1 MLQPQVLMRLLLLR
15 VSIRGLLPLFV
26 IVGAFIVIGAV
37 LISSGVLP
45 EERAREFRSLTDV
58 SIATGMKVIKEPTL
72 GDNTF
77 IYAINDVAQRG
88 IDIAQRDPRVKQIL
102 DDAKAKQAT
111 VTIAAV
117 QPAVMIDRQSGQ
129 LLYSSAGQVVITSN
143 WQTIGGTAYPEPQ
156 SFAAVADRS
165 IDSHQQ
171 IWHVLVDVDNSQVR
185 QVNQQANR
193 VISDT
198 INPEIV
204 RTEVNMFMPNT
215 IVVDGGSTVRWTN
228 PSNLPHNV
236 VGIFNQ
242 TTAQDAVNSTGL
254 IIDNSTNNTNNNTNA
269 NDAQSSPSSSGVTAI
284 DSSFIQQGQ
293 SWQYNFN
300 EAGVFNYLCTIHAEE
315 GMRGTLIIAAA
326 PPSS

>member
-1 MLQPQVLMRLLLLR
+1 MRLLLLR
-15 VSIRGLLPLFV
+15 ISIRGLLPLFV
-26 IVGAFIVIGAV
+26 IIGTFIVIGAV

-77 IYAINDVAQRG
+77 IYAVNDVAQRS
-88 IDIAQRDPRVKQIL
+88 IDIAQGDTRVRQIL
-102 DDAKAKQAT
+102 DEAKVREAT
-111 VTIAAV
+111 VTIAGV
-117 QPAVMIDRQSGQ
+117 QPTVMVDRQSGE

-143 WQTIGGTAYPEPQ
+143 WQTIGGTAYSKPQ
-156 SFAAVADRS
+156 SFATVADRS
-165 IDSHQQ
+165 LESHQQ
-171 IWHVLVDVDNSQVR
+171 IWHVLVDVDNGQVR

-193 VISDT
+193 VTSDSV
-198 INPEIV
+198 NPDIV
-204 RTEVNMFMPNT
+204 RTEVNMFMPNA
-215 IVVDGGSTVRWTN
+215 IVVDEGSAVMWTN

-254 IIDNSTNNTNNNTNA
+254 IIDNSTNSTNNNNNNT
-269 NDAQSSPSSSGVTAI
+269 NDAQSSPSSSSGVTAI
-284 DSSFIQQGQ
+284 DSGFIQQGQ
-293 SWQYNFN
+293 SWQYSFN

>member
-1 MLQPQVLMRLLLLR
+1 VRIN
-15 VSIRGLLPLFV
+15 IRGLLPLFV

-88 IDIAQRDPRVKQIL
+88 IDIAQRDARVKQIL

-117 QPAVMIDRQSGQ
+117 QPAVMMDRQSGE

-143 WQTIGGTAYPEPQ
+143 WQTIGGTAYSEPQ

-165 IDSHQQ
+165 LEAHQQ
-171 IWHVLVDVDNSQVR
+171 IWHVLVDVDNGQVT

-193 VISDT
+193 VTSDT

-204 RTEVNMFMPNT
+204 RIEVNMFMPNA
-215 IVVDGGSTVRWTN
+215 IVVDADSNVRWIN

-254 IIDNSTNNTNNNTNA
+254 IIDNSTNSTNNTN
-269 NDAQSSPSSSGVTAI
+269 DAQSSPSSPSSSGVTAI
-284 DSSFIQQGQ
+284 DSGFIQQGQ

-315 GMRGTLIIAAA
+315 GMRGTLIIAAT
-326 PPSS
+326 PTSS

>member
-1 MLQPQVLMRLLLLR
+1 
-15 VSIRGLLPLFV
+15 LLPLFV

-58 SIATGMKVIKEPTL
+58 SIATGMRVVKEPTL

-77 IYAINDVAQRG
+77 IYAINDVAQHG

-117 QPAVMIDRQSGQ
+117 QPAVMVDRQSGE

-171 IWHVLVDVDNSQVR
+171 IWHVLVDVDNGQVR

-198 INPEIV
+198 INSEIV

-215 IVVDGGSTVRWTN
+215 IVVDGGSNVRWTN

-254 IIDNSTNNTNNNTNA
+254 IIDNSTNNNNNNTNA

-284 DSSFIQQGQ
+284 DSGFIQQGQ

-315 GMRGTLIIAAA
+315 GMRGTLIIAA
-326 PPSS
+326 PTSS

>member
-1 MLQPQVLMRLLLLR
+1 M
-15 VSIRGLLPLFV
+15 
-26 IVGAFIVIGAV
+26 IGAV
-37 LISSGVLP
+37 LITSGVLP
-45 EERAREFRSLTDV
+45 EERAQHFRSLTDV
-58 SIATGMKVIKEPTL
+58 SIATGMKVIQEPTL

-88 IDIAQRDPRVKQIL
+88 IDIAQGDQRVRQIL

-117 QPAVMIDRQSGQ
+117 QPAVMIDRQSGES
-129 LLYSSAGQVVITSN
+129 LYSSAGQVVITSN

-156 SFAAVADRS
+156 SFAAVTDRNLE
-165 IDSHQQ
+165 SHQQ
-171 IWHVLVDVDNSQVR
+171 IWHVLVDVDNGQVTKID
-185 QVNQQANR
+185 QQANR
-193 VISDT
+193 IISDP

-204 RTEVNMFMPNT
+204 RTEVNMFMPNA
-215 IVVDGGSTVRWTN
+215 IALDAGSTVRWTN

-236 VGIFNQ
+236 VGIFNR
-242 TTAQDAVNSTGL
+242 TTVQDAVNSTGL
-254 IIDNSTNNTNNNTNA
+254 IIDSSTNSTNNTNYG
-269 NDAQSSPSSSGVTAI
+269 QSSTSSGVTAI
-284 DSSFIQQGQ
+284 DSGFIQQGQ

-326 PPSS
+326 PTST

>member
-1 MLQPQVLMRLLLLR
+1 
-15 VSIRGLLPLFV
+15 LLPFFV
-26 IVGAFIVIGAV
+26 IIGAFLVIGAV
-37 LISSGVLP
+37 LIGSGVLP
-45 EERAREFRSLTDV
+45 EERAQYFRSLEDV
-58 SIATGMKVIKEPTL
+58 TLATGMKVIKEPTL

-77 IYAINDVAQRG
+77 IYATNDVAQRG
-88 IDIAQRDPRVKQIL
+88 IDIAQGDQRVRQIL

-117 QPAVMIDRQSGQ
+117 QPAVMIDRQSGESSH
-129 LLYSSAGQVVITSN
+129 SSAGQVVITSN
-143 WQTIGGTAYPEPQ
+143 WQTVGGTVYSEPQ

-165 IDSHQQ
+165 LESHQQ
-171 IWHVLVDVDNSQVR
+171 IWHVLVNVDNGQVT

-204 RTEVNMFMPNT
+204 RTEVNMFMPNS
-215 IVVDGGSTVRWTN
+215 IVVDAGSTVRWTN

-254 IIDNSTNNTNNNTNA
+254 IIDNSTNSTNSNTNSNSNS
-269 NDAQSSPSSSGVTAI
+269 NDAQTSSPSSSSGVTAV
-284 DSSFIQQGQ
+284 DSGFIQQGQ
-293 SWQYNFN
+293 SFQYSFN

-315 GMRGTLIIAAA
+315 GMRGTLIIAAT
-326 PPSS
+326 PTSS

>member
-1 MLQPQVLMRLLLLR
+1 
-15 VSIRGLLPLFV
+15 
-26 IVGAFIVIGAV
+26 VIGAI
-37 LISSGVLP
+37 LITSGVLP
-45 EERAREFRSLTDV
+45 EERAQHFRSLTDV
-58 SIATGMKVIKEPTL
+58 SIATGMKVIQEPTL

-88 IDIAQRDPRVKQIL
+88 IDIAQGDQRVRQIL

-117 QPAVMIDRQSGQ
+117 QPAVMIDRQSGES
-129 LLYSSAGQVVITSN
+129 LYSSAGQVVITSN

-156 SFAAVADRS
+156 SFAAVTDRNLE
-165 IDSHQQ
+165 SHQQ
-171 IWHVLVDVDNSQVR
+171 IWHVLVDVDNGQVTKID
-185 QVNQQANR
+185 QQANR
-193 VISDT
+193 IISDT

-204 RTEVNMFMPNT
+204 RTEVNMFMPNA
-215 IVVDGGSTVRWTN
+215 IALDAGSTVRWTN

-236 VGIFNQ
+236 VGIFNR
-242 TTAQDAVNSTGL
+242 TTVQDAVNSTGL
-254 IIDNSTNNTNNNTNA
+254 IIDSSTNSTNNTN
-269 NDAQSSPSSSGVTAI
+269 DGQSSTSSSGVTAI
-284 DSSFIQQGQ
+284 DSGFIQQGQ

-326 PPSS
+326 PTSP

>member
-1 MLQPQVLMRLLLLR
+1 
-15 VSIRGLLPLFV
+15 LLPLFV
-26 IVGAFIVIGAV
+26 IVGAFVVIGAV

-117 QPAVMIDRQSGQ
+117 QPAVMIDRQSGE

-171 IWHVLVDVDNSQVR
+171 IWHVLVDVDNGQVR

-198 INPEIV
+198 INSEIV

-215 IVVDGGSTVRWTN
+215 VVVNGGSTVRWTN

-254 IIDNSTNNTNNNTNA
+254 IIDNSTNNNNNNTNA

-284 DSSFIQQGQ
+284 DSGFIQQGQ

-315 GMRGTLIIAAA
+315 GMRGTLIIAA
-326 PPSS
+326 PTSS

>member
-1 MLQPQVLMRLLLLR
+1 MRLLLLR

-26 IVGAFIVIGAV
+26 IIGTFIVIGAV

-58 SIATGMKVIKEPTL
+58 SIASDMKVIKEPTL

-77 IYAINDVAQRG
+77 IYAVNDVAQRG
-88 IDIAQRDPRVKQIL
+88 IDIAQGDTRVRQIL
-102 DDAKAKQAT
+102 DEAKSKEAT
-111 VTIAAV
+111 VTIAGV
-117 QPAVMIDRQSGQ
+117 QPTVMVDRQSGE

-143 WQTIGGTAYPEPQ
+143 WQTIGGTAYSKPQ
-156 SFAAVADRS
+156 SFATVADRS
-165 IDSHQQ
+165 LESHQQ
-171 IWHVLVDVDNSQVR
+171 IWHVLVDVDNGQVR

-193 VISDT
+193 VTSDSV
-198 INPEIV
+198 NPDIV
-204 RTEVNMFMPNT
+204 RTEVNMFMPNA
-215 IVVDGGSTVRWTN
+215 IVVDAGSAVMWTN

-254 IIDNSTNNTNNNTNA
+254 IIDNSTNSTNNNNNNTN
-269 NDAQSSPSSSGVTAI
+269 DTQTSPSSSSGVTAI
-284 DSSFIQQGQ
+284 DSGFIQQGQ
-293 SWQYNFN
+293 SWQYSFN

-315 GMRGTLIIAAA
+315 GMRGTLIIAA
-326 PPSS
+326 PTPS

>member
-1 MLQPQVLMRLLLLR
+1 MRLLLLR

-26 IVGAFIVIGAV
+26 IIGAFIVIGAV

-58 SIATGMKVIKEPTL
+58 SIASDMKVIKEPTL

-88 IDIAQRDPRVKQIL
+88 IDIAQGDARVKQIL
-102 DDAKAKQAT
+102 DEAKVREAT
-111 VTIAAV
+111 VTIAGV
-117 QPAVMIDRQSGQ
+117 QPTVMVDRQSGE

-143 WQTIGGTAYPEPQ
+143 WQTIGGTAYSEPQ
-156 SFAAVADRS
+156 SFATVADRS
-165 IDSHQQ
+165 LESHQQ
-171 IWHVLVDVDNSQVR
+171 IWHVLVDVNNGQVR
-185 QVNQQANR
+185 QINQQANR
-193 VISDT
+193 VTSDSV
-198 INPEIV
+198 NPDIV
-204 RTEVNMFMPNT
+204 RTEVNMFMPNA
-215 IVVDGGSTVRWTN
+215 IVVDAGSAVMWTN

-242 TTAQDAVNSTGL
+242 TTAQDAVNNTGL
-254 IIDNSTNNTNNNTNA
+254 IVDNSTNSTNNNNNT

-284 DSSFIQQGQ
+284 DSGFIPQGQ
-293 SWQYNFN
+293 SWQYSFN

-315 GMRGTLIIAAA
+315 GMRGTLIIAA
-326 PPSS
+326 PTYS